1 MLNAGVLQG
10 LIDANLAADGAR
22 GPRRTRFS
30 GCVARGVVNHFVG
43 KPFNT
48 DDSGNG
54 KGGTGIGI
62 GIKALSHGNM
72 ADIAYGCMD
81 SHGPKARSFLSAIM
95 RAIEQHLR
103 EATMLT
109 TTNPQV
115 GKGIGNVIV
124 SSIGCVQGELQAL
137 IEAELIGD
145 GARGPKRNNIAK
157 AISTGVVVDVKATGT
172 GIVTISGNVIPPGTS
187 GVGIGTI
194 S

>member
-1 MLNAGVLQG
+1 MLDAGVLTG
-10 LIDANLAADGAR
+10 LIDGNLAADGAR

-30 GCVARGVVNHFVG
+30 GCVARGVVKHFVG

-48 DDSGNG
+48 NDTGNG

-62 GIKALSHGNM
+62 GIKALSAGNM
-72 ADIAYGCMD
+72 TDIAYNVMD
-81 SHGPKARSFLSAIM
+81 RHGPKARSFLSAIM

-103 EATMLT
+103 EATMLS

-115 GKGIGNVIV
+115 GKGVGIVIV
-124 SSIGCVQGELQAL
+124 GSIGCVQPELQAL
-137 IEAELIGD
+137 IEAELIAD

-157 AISTGVVVDVKATGT
+157 AISTGVVTDVKGAGTGT
-172 GIVTISGNVIPPGTS
+172 VTISGPVIPPGTS
-187 GVGIGTI
+187 GIGIGTI